1 MAQTRSV
8 RSLPV
13 EYGPALVEEAVLSGV
28 RGFREEFDFRRS
40 RNRIYTLPEGEE
52 RERRFQEFH
61 SVWFVRMRLGCPI
74 TAALEEQPI
83 LLQQA
88 GRCCIFP
95 ARSALEEGADLHQW
109 SAGKLEGIRP
119 EKTILIRM
127 KPARLLEPSSLQSWL
142 RHELM
147 HVADMLDP
155 AFGYDPQCPDNDA
168 GAVAMNLLRERYRVL
183 WDTWID
189 GRLFRRGWLPQG
201 GREKRREEFLA
212 TFSAVDLN
220 AAEKFEEIFLS
231 DAQTHAG
238 LIAFAENSGIR
249 SDPARFSRGKHQPC
263 PLCRFPTYQLLD
275 GTTELLA
282 ETLLL
287 IKADFPTWRPEHGL
301 CLQCADL
308 YRAMEMSR
316 SAEALLPRI

>member
-1 MAQTRSV
+1 MAQTRSD

-13 EYGPALVEEAVLSGV
+13 EYGPGLVEEAVLLGA
-28 RGFREEFDFRRS
+28 RGFREEFEFRCS
-40 RNRIYTLPEGEE
+40 RDRIYLLPEGEE

-74 TAALEEQPI
+74 TEALEEQPI
-83 LLQQA
+83 LLQRA

-95 ARSALEEGADLHQW
+95 ARSGLEEGADLHQW
-109 SAGKLEGIRP
+109 SAGKLEGSRP
-119 EKTILIRM
+119 EKTILIRV

-155 AFGYDPQCPDNDA
+155 AFGYEPECPANDA
-168 GAVAMNLLRERYRVL
+168 GPVAINLLRERYRVL

-189 GRLFRRGWLPQG
+189 GRLFRRGWLPPG
-201 GREKRREEFLA
+201 GREKRLEEFLA
-212 TFSAVDLN
+212 TFSALGLN
-220 AAEKFEEIFLS
+220 AREKFDDIFRS

-238 LIAFAENSGIR
+238 LIAFAQSSGIR
-249 SDPARFSRGKHQPC
+249 SDPARLSGGRPQPC

-275 GTTELLA
+275 GATELLT

-287 IKADFPTWRPEHGL
+287 IQADFPDWRPEHGL
-301 CLQCADL
+301 CPQCADL

-316 SAEALLPRI
+316 SAEALLPGI